1 MKYTKYTIETT
12 TEAEDLLSA
21 SLSEI
26 GIEGIEITDSTPWS
40 REELDEIFVDEV
52 PVDPDI
58 PEGVAYV
65 SFYLSE
71 EDDRDA
77 ILKDLRSVLDELL
90 CFSEIPCGSLKVT
103 SDDIADEDYL
113 NSWKDYFHTFDI
125 ELKGGRVMRIIGIIF
140 HIEINRSF
148 FCFYFSSCYWGRC
161 GNFISRGNIWWHI
174 RRSSILGVSFS
185 ILGIYFRSC

>member
-90 CFSEIPCGSLKVT
+90 CFSEIPCGPLKVT

-113 NSWKDYFHTFDI
+113 NSWKDYFHAFFETFPTANLLI
-125 ELKGGRVMRIIGIIF
+125 S
-140 HIEINRSF
+140 IEITK
-148 FCFYFSSCYWGRC
+148 CAGY
-161 GNFISRGNIWWHI
+161 
-174 RRSSILGVSFS
+174 
-185 ILGIYFRSC
+185 